1 MPISA
6 TGICSKRQR
15 HAPVS
20 RSCAGRFTVPTTTRL
35 TPRPQPF
42 TGPPSR
48 GPFVA
53 CRGFTLLE
61 LLVVILIIGIIIGF
75 ASLSV
80 GQHASRTL
88 QDEARRIHSLLRLA
102 ADESV
107 LQGRELAMQF
117 SPEGYRFMTLDGA
130 DWVPVEEDRLFRERE
145 FPADLSLDLS
155 LEGVDVDLLDTENP
169 PRIFILSSAEMTP
182 FELILGNDEGETYTL
197 QGDFTGKLTLA
208 RTGEAD
214 DDDW

>member
-1 MPISA
+1 MPTLA
-6 TGICSKRQR
+6 TGTCSKQP
-15 HAPVS
+15 HASVF
-20 RSCAGRFTVPTTTRL
+20 RSSAGRFTVPSSHLMSQLRS
-35 TPRPQPF
+35 F
-42 TGPPSR
+42 TGPRPR
-48 GPFVA
+48 GPFAV

-61 LLVVILIIGIIIGF
+61 LLVVILIIGIIISF

-117 SPEGYRFMTLDGA
+117 SSGGYLFMTLDGD
-130 DWVPVEEDRLFRERE
+130 DWAPVEEDRLFRERE
-145 FPADLSLDLS
+145 FPPGLSLDLT
-155 LEGVDVDLLDTENP
+155 LEGVEVDLLDAENP

-182 FELILGNDEGETYTL
+182 FELTLGNDEGEAYTL
-197 QGDFTGKLTLA
+197 QGDFTGKLTLM
-208 RTGEAD
+208 RSGEAD